1 MEAEAVIP
9 YEETFDGMYG
19 LEVHELGDELVRG
32 SVAVRNT
39 VKQPHG
45 IVHGGVYAAMAE
57 SLTSQA
63 THRAAVR
70 DGRLALGMSN
80 ATSFL
85 RPVSDGTIHAT
96 ARRLHGG
103 RSTWVWDVEFT
114 DDAGRRCA
122 VTRMTLAIR

>member
-1 MEAEAVIP
+1 
-9 YEETFDGMYG
+9 
-19 LEVHELGDELVRG
+19 
-32 SVAVRNT
+32 
-39 VKQPHG
+39 
-45 IVHGGVYAAMAE
+45 
-57 SLTSQA
+57 
-63 THRAAVR
+63 
-70 DGRLALGMSN
+70 MSN